1 MNKIKYILLALTALF
16 AVSCLQ
22 DKVFE
27 EITSVPLKRCLEP
40 MNLSAKVDANS
51 GVLTTFRWDVTT
63 DAEEYLLEVLDAKTG
78 EVVLS
83 NVLTGKEVPFVTELE
98 ADRNLTFRV
107 TAKSSKL
114 QDSNVAEYDGSFKT
128 FAVKDNLFLAVT
140 AKSAESVSI
149 TWSKDA
155 ADYRDV
161 THIEATPVAGGNA
174 VSKELDASEAE
185 AAAAVI
191 SGLAPSAEYDI
202 VLFFKSASRGAV
214 TVWTA
219 PAQGSLSRVTTS
231 EALIAAMTAG
241 DDVYV
246 GAEGSPYV
254 VGSVTPA
261 KGFRMLGEYAADGS
275 RPVVQG
281 DIVLNAGYTG
291 DLHIENIHFDGTAR
305 SRIIDHKGGELNIE
319 KISLVNC
326 EITGY
331 NCGIFYDN
339 VADQLTLGELLIEG
353 CDIYNIPGSGGD
365 GVDVRNAAAIG
376 TITFRNNTVYDAFRS
391 FFRIDDK
398 STSLNAFVMEN
409 NTIKNVAI
417 PDKGILY
424 IRCPWTSLSA
434 KNNLFLY
441 QRARRPCW
449 CSSSATTPRPLPR
462 LGKVKC
468 KV

>member
-140 AKSAESVSI
+140 AKSAESVSL

-214 TVWTA
+214 TVWTG
-219 PAQGSLSRVTTS
+219 AQRTERRICSRRQ
-231 EALIAAMTAG
+231 
-241 DDVYV
+241 
-246 GAEGSPYV
+246 P
-254 VGSVTPA
+254 P
-261 KGFRMLGEYAADGS
+261 
-275 RPVVQG
+275 
-281 DIVLNAGYTG
+281 
-291 DLHIENIHFDGTAR
+291 
-305 SRIIDHKGGELNIE
+305 
-319 KISLVNC
+319 
-326 EITGY
+326 
-331 NCGIFYDN
+331 
-339 VADQLTLGELLIEG
+339 G
-353 CDIYNIPGSGGD
+353 CSG
-365 GVDVRNAAAIG
+365 RH
-376 TITFRNNTVYDAFRS
+376 
-391 FFRIDDK
+391 
-398 STSLNAFVMEN
+398 
-409 NTIKNVAI
+409 
-417 PDKGILY
+417 
-424 IRCPWTSLSA
+424 SA
-434 KNNLFLY
+434 
-441 QRARRPCW
+441 
-449 CSSSATTPRPLPR
+449 
-462 LGKVKC
+462 
-468 KV
+468 